1 MRTSQQQTPA
11 TIDTAGWWVLVVTVV
26 ASSIAYTMQ
35 AALNVAL
42 PVIQIE
48 LDASGAD
55 VLWIINAYL
64 LTLSSFLLVGGAWG
78 DLFGRRRVF
87 VIGIII
93 FTLSSIVCGF
103 APTPAILIGAR
114 AIQGFGGALMVPGS
128 LAIIAAYFDDAT
140 RGRAVGIWAT
150 FTTGSTLFASVLGG
164 VLADLGIWRAIFWV
178 TIPVSLFA
186 LYGLITRVPE
196 SYDKKATR
204 DIDWLGTLLIT
215 LSLGLIVY
223 GATELGRTSTFD
235 NPLLFLC
242 IAAGAA
248 LLVVFV
254 YVEQRVKQPILPLK
268 LFRSP
273 TFTGINILTFCLYGA
288 LSAIL
293 TFIPLLLQ
301 QVQDYSATAA
311 GLVDMPITLLMA
323 LLSGW
328 AGTLNDKYGPRRPMI
343 VGPVIIGV
351 GFALLAIP
359 GITSGPAAY
368 WTTYFPGFFVLG
380 VGFGITNAPLTNSA
394 LSSVP
399 QRYSGLASGINHA
412 MARAAGVLLL
422 AFMGGISIVS
432 FSNTL
437 EADLVAIALPSN
449 AETALLDNAT
459 DFANI
464 TLPDS
469 IPADLVAPTQ
479 AAVDTGLVNVF
490 RVLMLI
496 AAGLCWFGAVVAHF
510 VIEDVLDPHNEL
522 DTD

>member
-1 MRTSQQQTPA
+1 MTTQTPPSDH
-11 TIDTAGWWVLVVTVV
+11 IDANGWWVLVVTVV
-26 ASSIAYTMQ
+26 ASSIAYIMQ

-55 VLWIINAYL
+55 ILWIINAYL
-64 LTLSSFLLVGGAWG
+64 LFLSSFLLVGGAWG

-87 VIGIII
+87 VMGILI
-93 FTLSSIVCGF
+93 FTGASIVCGL
-103 APTPAILIGAR
+103 ASNTTTLIVAR

-140 RGRAVGIWAT
+140 RGRAVSIWAT
-150 FTTGSTLFASVLGG
+150 FTTGATLFASVLGG

-178 TIPVSLFA
+178 TIPLSLFS
-186 LYGLITRVPE
+186 LYGLLTRVPE
-196 SYDKKATR
+196 SYDKKASKH
-204 DIDWLGTLLIT
+204 IDWLGTALIT

-223 GATELGRTSTFD
+223 GATELGRTPTFD
-235 NPLLFLC
+235 NPRLFWIMLL
-242 IAAGAA
+242 GA
-248 LLVVFV
+248 LLMGVFV
-254 YVEQRVKQPILPLK
+254 WVEQRVPQPILPLK

-288 LSAIL
+288 LTTVL

-301 QVQDYSATAA
+301 QVQNYSATAA
-311 GLVDMPITLLMA
+311 GLVDMPITILVA
-323 LLSGW
+323 VLSGW
-328 AGTLNDKYGPRRPMI
+328 AGTLNSKYGPRRPMI
-343 VGPVIIGV
+343 VGSTIAGI

-359 GITSGPAAY
+359 SITTGPVTY
-368 WTTYFPGFFVLG
+368 WITYFPGFFMLG
-380 VGFGITNAPLTNSA
+380 IAFGIINAPLTNAA

-422 AFMGGISIVS
+422 AFMGGISIIS
-432 FSNTL
+432 FGNTL
-437 EADLVAIALPSN
+437 QTSLVDIPISAENTAQLIEN
-449 AETALLDNAT
+449 AS

-464 TLPDS
+464 AIPDT
-469 IPADLVAPTQ
+469 IAPELYPQTER
-479 AAVDTGLVNVF
+479 AVNHALLNVF

-496 AAGLCWFGAVVAHF
+496 AAALCWIGTLVSHLI
-510 VIEDVLDPHNEL
+510 IEDTLDPHNEL